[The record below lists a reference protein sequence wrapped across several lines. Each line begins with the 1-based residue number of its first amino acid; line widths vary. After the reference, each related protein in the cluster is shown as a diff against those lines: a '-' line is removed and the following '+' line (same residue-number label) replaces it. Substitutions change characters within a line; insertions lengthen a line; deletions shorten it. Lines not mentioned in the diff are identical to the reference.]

1 MAGRYEPTGAE
12 VPRRCAPDAMEWRID
27 PTILALRESAWREA
41 LPRPFCIE
49 VGRRVLLAELE
60 FSEWVLRRVEKVEF
74 ERDRNVS
81 RRISIDLCVRA
92 DAPIFVDAEGTQ
104 FWLLPVS
111 VMRRRTLVNLDIR
124 DEAGESI
131 TMLGLRLAQRLDES
145 VLRAAAVLAIPGEWG
160 DLKSQQI
167 DRFITELVAGNAAEA
182 REAMD
187 RAMAAPNDSDNP
199 FHALLTDP
207 VFSGALA
214 RLRRNFTLYAML
226 PVAARRHRL
235 LRMSFDEPTDWGYQ
249 KPTLEPLPKG
259 ENGVRYRAGRPTIDE
274 VDEPAVSQGR
284 WYRPA
289 SLRRRARR
297 RWDRIAAYWA
307 RRNIILAHMA
317 AGLGIFPTRVRFQ
330 IPGAENAASY
340 HFEITA
346 PHGVRIVKA
355 TLLAGRPN
363 DPDRHVSLDDVR
375 GHQPTVGLHAVEI
388 PNGSLCRA
396 QVDLRVPTRGW
407 LTTVLLSCIAI
418 SAVLTSVWWHLRGS
432 AATWPPGQL
441 TNVVLLLV
449 TVSGASATFVAQRDA
464 GGVAARLVTLLRAV
478 GAVAIALP
486 AAAAAFLVYTARA
499 AEGSDSGFDATDRKA
514 VAFLSCVS
522 IVLLLLIAVA
532 WVRTRWAERRSVEQ
546 RSPWDQTRK
555 TRRELTTNFNAAIQ
569 EFGFDTAAVGIQSA
583 EGWHERYSWT
593 DAAQLHAVK
602 ALQGRAMPINHDRN
616 ASGRD
621 PAAGCTCTHACAI
634 AHMRE
639 GTTDTSGLREPTQ
652 PRRSLAAWASS
663 RFQWRSKQTA
673 R

>member
-1 MAGRYEPTGAE
+1 
-12 VPRRCAPDAMEWRID
+12 
-27 PTILALRESAWREA
+27 
-41 LPRPFCIE
+41 
-49 VGRRVLLAELE
+49 
-60 FSEWVLRRVEKVEF
+60 
-74 ERDRNVS
+74 
-81 RRISIDLCVRA
+81 
-92 DAPIFVDAEGTQ
+92 
-104 FWLLPVS
+104 
-111 VMRRRTLVNLDIR
+111 VNLDIR
-124 DEAGESI
+124 NDADESI

-145 VLRAAAVLAIPGEWG
+145 VLRAAAVLAIPGLWSDRQG
-160 DLKSQQI
+160 QQI
-167 DRFITELVAGNAAEA
+167 EAFITELVAGNAAEA
-182 REAMD
+182 RAAMD
-187 RAMAAPNDSDNP
+187 RAVAALDDSGNP
-199 FHALLTDP
+199 LHTLLADP
-207 VFSGALA
+207 VFSGVLA

-226 PVAARRHRL
+226 PVAGGRHRL

-249 KPTLEPLPKG
+249 KPTLEPLPEG
-259 ENGVRYRAGRPTIDE
+259 ENGVRYRAGRPTLEE
-274 VDEPAVSQGR
+274 VDEPAASPDEPAASPDPWFSR
-284 WYRPA
+284 A
-289 SLRRRARR
+289 SLRRRRE
-297 RWDRIAAYWA
+297 RIAAHWA
-307 RRNIILAHMA
+307 RRYIFLAHVA

-346 PHGVRIVKA
+346 PHGVRIVRA

-363 DPDRHVSLDDVR
+363 DPKRHVSLDDVR

-418 SAVLTSVWWHLRGS
+418 SAVLTSVWWHLRES
-432 AATWPPGQL
+432 AAIWPDGQL

-478 GAVAIALP
+478 GAMAIALP
-486 AAAAAFLVYTARA
+486 AAAAAFLVYAARA
-499 AEGSDSGFDATDRKA
+499 TRGSESGFDATDRRA
-514 VAFLSCVS
+514 VASFSCFS
-522 IVLLLLIAVA
+522 IFLLLVIAFA
-532 WVRTRWAERRSVEQ
+532 WGRTRWAERRSVAQ

-555 TRRELTTNFNAAIQ
+555 TRRKLTTDFNEAIKK
-569 EFGFDTAAVGIQSA
+569 FGFDTAAVGIESA

-602 ALQGRAMPINHDRN
+602 ALQGRAMPISRDRN

-621 PAAGCTCTHACAI
+621 PAAACTCTHACAI
-634 AHMRE
+634 AHMCE
-639 GTTDTSGLREPTQ
+639 GSTGTSGLGEPTR
-652 PRRSLAAWASS
+652 PRPSLATWVTS